1 MLAEL
6 LSKLRSVT
14 LREMVRE
21 TKWIYR
27 YTSRYHK
34 WHILYIFMGLGSTAL
49 TVCGSLVFRDMV
61 DAAANHFS
69 GWRIM
74 FLGGAYVA
82 LQLLGA
88 GLGAISNRV
97 NTYVTIRAGNE
108 IRSDVLGKFLDVQW
122 ESALGYHSGDLL
134 SRVNGDVSTV
144 ASGVLGWVPSLIIG
158 VVRLA
163 AALGLIMIF
172 DPIMGLISLLAA
184 PVMVL
189 LSRVLVKNMR
199 SFGQKTR
206 QSQAE
211 LTAFY
216 EETLQNLSAV
226 KAFDLKDYHKNKLA
240 ALQEQFKSV
249 AMDFNR
255 FSVSSHLVLSMLGMI
270 VSSLCLGWGVFRM
283 WYAGISYGTM
293 VLFVQLAAMVSAAI
307 SELVSL
313 VPSAISATVAA
324 GRIMA
329 ILDLPMEKTERS
341 ANAAHVMTQAQEN
354 GITVQLENVHFAYE
368 KGENVLRELSV
379 TAAPGQIIGIISPSG
394 GGKTTLLRLLLGLI
408 TPQKGTITFRSGDA
422 AAILE
427 PSMRSLV
434 TYVSQERTVFSG
446 TIAQSLRMLRPDATD
461 AELEDAL
468 RAACAWDFVSRLPDG
483 IHTPIAE
490 RGNGLSEGQ
499 NQRLSIARA
508 LLSKAPV
515 LLLDEATSA
524 LDFDTER
531 RVLKN
536 ILRASQSR
544 TVFVTTHRPAV
555 LKSCT
560 RVFAIREGRA
570 EALSKEEI
578 VNFAQRALIE

>member
-1 MLAEL
+1 MISEL
-6 LSKLRSVT
+6 INKLRSVT
-14 LREMVRE
+14 LREMLRE
-21 TKWIYR
+21 TRWIYR
-27 YTSRYHK
+27 YTARYYK
-34 WHILYIFMGLGSTAL
+34 WNILYILMGLGGTAL
-49 TVCGSLVFRDMV
+49 TVCASLVFRDMV

-82 LQLLGA
+82 LQLLTA
-88 GLGAISNRV
+88 GLSALGSRV
-97 NTYVTIRAGNE
+97 NTYVSIRAGNE
-108 IRSDVLGKFLDVQW
+108 IRADVLGKFLDVQW
-122 ESALGYHSGDLL
+122 EAALGYHSGDLL
-134 SRVNGDVSTV
+134 SRVSGDVSTV

-158 VVRLA
+158 LVRLA
-163 AALGLIMIF
+163 AALILIMMF
-172 DPIMGLISLLAA
+172 EPVMGLISLLAA

-189 LSRVLVKNMR
+189 LSRVLVRNMR

-226 KAFDLKDYHKNKLA
+226 KAFDLKPYHKEKLA
-240 ALQEQFKSV
+240 VLQENHREV

-255 FSVSSHLVLSMLGMI
+255 FSVGSHLVLSMLGLI

-293 VLFVQLAAMVSAAI
+293 VLFVQLAAMVSSSI

-313 VPSAISATVAA
+313 VPSGISATVAA

-329 ILDLPMEKTERS
+329 ILDLPMENTEQS
-341 ANAAHVMTQAQEN
+341 SDAARVMERAAAD
-354 GITVQLENVHFAYE
+354 GVTVQLENVHFAYE
-368 KGENVLRELSV
+368 KGDAVLRQLSV
-379 TAAPGQIIGIISPSG
+379 TAAPGEIVGIISPSG

-408 TPQKGTITFRSGDA
+408 TPQEGTITFRAGDA
-422 AAILE
+422 CAVLE
-427 PSMRSLV
+427 PSMRRLV
-434 TYVSQERTVFSG
+434 TYVAQEKTVFSG
-446 TIAQSLRMLRPDATD
+446 TVAESLRMLRPEATD
-461 AELEDAL
+461 EELEEAL
-468 RAACAWDFVSRLPDG
+468 RAACAWDFVNRLPKGMD
-483 IHTPIAE
+483 TPLAE
-490 RGNGLSEGQ
+490 RGAGLSEGQ

-508 LLSKAPV
+508 LLSNAPV

-524 LDFDTER
+524 LDFETER

-536 ILRASQSR
+536 ILHASQSR

-560 RVFAIREGRA
+560 RVFEIREGRA
-570 EALSKEEI
+570 VELSKQEI
-578 VNFAQRALIE
+578 IKFAQRALTE

>member
-1 MLAEL
+1 MLTEL
-6 LSKLRSVT
+6 INKLRSVT
-14 LREMVRE
+14 LREMLRE
-21 TKWIYR
+21 TNWIYR
-27 YTSRYHK
+27 YTARYYK
-34 WHILYIFMGLGSTAL
+34 WHILYIFMGLGGTAL
-49 TVCGSLVFRDMV
+49 TVCASLVFRDMV

-82 LQLLGA
+82 LQLLTA
-88 GLGAISNRV
+88 GLGALGNRV
-97 NTYVTIRAGNE
+97 NTYVSIRAGNE
-108 IRSDVLGKFLDVQW
+108 IRADVLGKFLDVKW

-134 SRVNGDVSTV
+134 SRVSGDVSTV

-163 AALGLIMIF
+163 AALILILYF
-172 DPIMGLISLLAA
+172 DPVMGLISLLAA

-189 LSRVLVKNMR
+189 LSRVLVRNMR

-240 ALQEQFKSV
+240 SLQKNYKDV

-255 FSVSSHLVLSMLGMI
+255 FSVGSHLVLSMLGLI

-293 VLFVQLAAMVSAAI
+293 VLFVQLAAMVSSAI

-313 VPSAISATVAA
+313 VPAAISATVAA

-329 ILDLPMEKTERS
+329 ILELPMEKTQRS
-341 ANAAHVMTQAQEN
+341 SEAARVMEQAPRS
-354 GITVQLENVHFAYE
+354 GVTVQLENVHFAYE
-368 KGENVLRELSV
+368 KGDAVLQDLSV
-379 TAAPGQIIGIISPSG
+379 TASPGQIIGIISPSG

-408 TPQKGTITFRSGDA
+408 TPQSGTITFHAGDA
-422 AAILE
+422 SAVLE
-427 PSMRSLV
+427 PSMRRLV
-434 TYVSQERTVFSG
+434 AYVAQEKTVFSG
-446 TIAQSLRMLRPDATD
+446 TVEESMRMLRSDATEE
-461 AELEDAL
+461 ELEEAL

-483 IHTPIAE
+483 LHTPLAE

-508 LLSKAPV
+508 LLSNAPV

-524 LDFDTER
+524 LDFETER

-536 ILRASQSR
+536 ILHAAQSR

-555 LKSCT
+555 LKSCS
-560 RVFAIREGRA
+560 RVYAIRDGRA
-570 EALSKEEI
+570 VELSKEEI
-578 VNFAQRALIE
+578 KNFAQRALTE